1 MTIDASFSRH
11 PPERS
16 HRRDHRDLP
25 VADRLTRRNVK
36 VAPDAISEGNSIG
49 PLKKLL
55 TRPTEATL
63 P

>member
-1 MTIDASFSRH
+1 MRPSAATL
-11 PPERS
+11 RS
-16 HRRDHRDLP
+16 DRTGVITDDLP